1 MAIEIRCD
9 DKKKASPAFMAGYND
24 GMDGLNRQAD
34 YGGAALVEYANGQA
48 KAATVK
54 ERKAK
59 SNPPKPKSRTRAPNG
74 TFNRT
79 EYQRLYMQAKREMAL
94 AGVTGMTVKQWRD
107 SKR

>member
-1 MAIEIRCD
+1 MVIEIKRND
-9 DKKKASPAFMAGYND
+9 PPKKSKKAHVISEIKDED
-24 GMDGLNRQAD
+24 GEHKGFVTL
-34 YGGAALVEYANGQA
+34 
-48 KAATVK
+48 T
-54 ERKAK
+54 
-59 SNPPKPKSRTRAPNG
+59 PPKPKRAPNG